1 MEHHNQ
7 ERDSSNGLPQTRPCK
22 ISKTCDCTTMW
33 RVRQRLYYTGDRAT
47 RTEALV
53 TKTSWRVSL
62 LEDSVRAGEAEE
74 ALPLVSFSW

>member
-1 MEHHNQ
+1 
-7 ERDSSNGLPQTRPCK
+7 
-22 ISKTCDCTTMW
+22 
-33 RVRQRLYYTGDRAT
+33 V